1 MDAYEVAKQRYA
13 EFGVDTDAAIDQ
25 AEDISVTIHCWQID
39 DVRGFESVFSG
50 LSGGIQTT
58 GNHPGLPRTP
68 DEVRA
73 DLEKVITMIPGKKK
87 LGLHAS
93 YNESGGKADRDSIR
107 PEHFNGWIDWA
118 KEQKVGID
126 FNSTFFSHP
135 KSDSGY
141 TLASSDSAIQNFWI
155 EHGKRC
161 EEISDYIGR
170 KMNERCVH
178 DIWIP
183 DGEKEMPIDTMSP
196 RERLTE
202 SLDQI
207 ISGQTF
213 DHHGTAVESKLFG
226 IGSESY
232 VVGSHEYYMGYAISR
247 GIMLSLDM
255 GHFHPTES
263 IACKLSPL
271 LMFVKGGLNMHISR
285 PVRWDSDH
293 VVAYSDEVRMV
304 MIELARLDKIG
315 DVAIG
320 TDFFDASINRVLA
333 LSLGVRNTKKAI
345 LEGLLQPVAF
355 LRDLERTHEYGGRL
369 AYTEELKT
377 LPLGIIWDEFCSR
390 CGVPSGKTW
399 IEELRN
405 YGQEV
410 LLQRC

>member
-1 MDAYEVAKQRYA
+1 MDAYKIAKQRYA
-13 EFGVDTDAAIDQ
+13 EFGVDTEEAINQ
-25 AEDISVTIHCWQID
+25 AKSINVTIHCWQID
-39 DVRGFESVFSG
+39 DVHGFEIGSSG

-58 GNHPGLPRTP
+58 GNHAGLPRTP

-73 DLEKVITMIPGKKK
+73 DLEKVLSIVPGKKK

-93 YNESGGKADRDSIR
+93 YNESGGKADRDNIR
-107 PEHFNGWIDWA
+107 PEHFQGWIDWA
-118 KEQKVGID
+118 KDQRIGID

-141 TLASSDSAIQNFWI
+141 TLASGDSSIRNFWV

-161 EEISDYIGR
+161 EEISEFIGR
-170 KMNERCVH
+170 NLNERCIH

-183 DGEKEMPIDTMSP
+183 DGEKEMPIDTMGP
-196 RERLTE
+196 RERLTD

-207 ISGQTF
+207 ISGCRF
-213 DHHGTAVESKLFG
+213 DNHGTAVESKLFG

-293 VVAYSDEVRMV
+293 VVTYSDEVRMV
-304 MIELARLDKIG
+304 MIELVRLGKISE
-315 DVAIG
+315 VAIG

-333 LSLGVRNTKKAI
+333 LTLGVRNTKKAI
-345 LEGLLQPVAF
+345 LEALLQPVAH
-355 LRDLERTHEYGGRL
+355 LKDLESSGEYGERL
-369 AYTEELKT
+369 AFTEELKT
-377 LPLGIIWDEFCSR
+377 LPIGIVWDELCDRCS
-390 CGVPSGKTW
+390 VPSGKAW
-399 IEELRN
+399 IEELQD
-405 YGQEV
+405 YEKKV
-410 LLQRC
+410 LLKRI